1 MQDSASYSQWLAK
14 SYVKEMTSQ
23 HTVQALSWRRLY
35 LARAKLKAS
44 SRTSA
49 LLSGFAM
56 VCILQALTDL
66 CKHYTTVTP
75 AVYSL
80 VPTWADEMMWAGDKL
95 SSPLTFTV

>member
-1 MQDSASYSQWLAK
+1 MQDSATYSEWLAK

-56 VCILQALTDL
+56 VRHRIFDAYQDL
-66 CKHYTTVTP
+66 CVIYLQLSFLTIKEVVTYTTV
-75 AVYSL
+75 VSL
-80 VPTWADEMMWAGDKL
+80 VSEK
-95 SSPLTFTV
+95 

>member
-1 MQDSASYSQWLAK
+1 MQDSVTYSEWLAK
-14 SYVKEMTSQ
+14 SYVNEMTSQ

-56 VCILQALTDL
+56 VRMSDVWKIASTILQ
-66 CKHYTTVTP
+66 TVTW
-75 AVYSL
+75 L
-80 VPTWADEMMWAGDKL
+80 VL
-95 SSPLTFTV
+95 VVSR